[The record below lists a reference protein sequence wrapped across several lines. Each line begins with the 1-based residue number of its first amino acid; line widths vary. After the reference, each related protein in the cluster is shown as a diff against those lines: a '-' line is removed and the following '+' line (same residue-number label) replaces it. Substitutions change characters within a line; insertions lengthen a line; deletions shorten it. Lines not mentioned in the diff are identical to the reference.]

1 MGRTYYIGNRVTY
14 LLGCQCGE
22 RERGIRPTILAF
34 YFIFQ
39 IYKTLNSLD
48 AAHFPMVVHSSLALG
63 PVPPFESQ
71 SAGKT
76 QSPNAM
82 HQSFVFYAEREGF
95 EPSVPCGTLVFKTS
109 AIDHSAISPL
119 VMKRILPETC
129 IKI

>member
-1 MGRTYYIGNRVTY
+1 MKVLFLLQQCRCMGHADYISNRVMY
-14 LLGCQCGE
+14 LLSCQCG
-22 RERGIRPTILAF
+22 ERGIRPTILAF

-82 HQSFVFYAEREGF
+82 HQSFVFYAVYSGMVPHT
-95 EPSVPCGTLVFKTS
+95 PSVVRVF
-109 AIDHSAISPL
+109 
-119 VMKRILPETC
+119 
-129 IKI
+129 